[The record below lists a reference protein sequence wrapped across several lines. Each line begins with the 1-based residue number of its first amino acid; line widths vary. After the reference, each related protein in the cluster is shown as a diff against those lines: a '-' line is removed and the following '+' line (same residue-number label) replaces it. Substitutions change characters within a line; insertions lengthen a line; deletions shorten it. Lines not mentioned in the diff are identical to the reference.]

1 MASLANAQIS
11 IHPRGVT
18 ITSGKYRTS
27 LSHHTW
33 WSMSQSSHQ
42 HVVHLPEQKR
52 CGCLCLAL
60 GLILRSKRKEEDST
74 IWNDAVQV
82 INSQPR
88 SVASTTSPVDSFQFK
103 QVSDPE
109 GLGMAFMSV
118 FAGGN
123 REGLQMFTTM
133 MPWLSCIDF
142 QAQTPTAILRG
153 VGEATLRTAERFV
166 HSNILHNRISRHVP
180 QDVKIAVAVRDGG
193 RCTKTLSD
201 GRRCTMTHAL
211 HYDHRLIPFRLGGPQ
226 EAWNLCLLCDEHNW
240 AKGGGLPWM

>member
-18 ITSGKYRTS
+18 ITSGRYKTF

-33 WSMSQSSHQ
+33 WSMSQGSHQ

-52 CGCLCLAL
+52 CGRLCLVL
-60 GLILRSKRKEEDST
+60 GLILRSKGKEDDST
-74 IWNDAVQV
+74 IWNDAVRV
-82 INSQPR
+82 INSQLP
-88 SVASTTSPVDSFQFK
+88 SATPLSPPVDSLPSK

-109 GLGMAFMSV
+109 GLGRAFMSV

-123 REGLQMFTTM
+123 RDGLQMFTTM
-133 MPWLSCIDF
+133 MPLLSYIDF
-142 QAQTPTAILRG
+142 QAQTPAAILRG
-153 VGEATLRTAERFV
+153 VGEATLRTAERFM
-166 HSNILHNRISRHVP
+166 HSNILHNKISRHVP

-193 RCTKTLSD
+193 RCTKIRSD
-201 GRRCTMTHAL
+201 GRRCTRTRAL
-211 HYDHRLIPFRLGGPQ
+211 HYDHRFIPFRLGGPQ

-240 AKGGGLPWM
+240 AKGGELPWM